1 MATLVFVVRAAL
13 HHVGPGAAAQT
24 QTRVRLRRQPG
35 RGTLRYRS
43 IPDRRD
49 AAPREG
55 GLHRR
60 SGPSRGAR
68 GAPGPGGAPGGH
80 AGRADLERGAPERRP
95 LRPAAHD
102 DRAGPDDA
110 RARRQRPSAHAAGR
124 TDGLDPVIAA
134 GDRATGRLRGER
146 QRGAE
151 PRKDAHGVRVR
162 RAPPQRLDDDG
173 SAAGPPADRHERGAA
188 RESVLHAGRT
198 AAGRAAKP
206 DGQLRMS
213 SSSSSGLSA
222 EGRLQRCIRDL
233 AALNA
238 LPSVCIG
245 RAPDEALEIALD
257 ALPTALG
264 CELSHLRL
272 AGPTP
277 REKGTFQGTPLN
289 AAQLDQLRAA
299 TAADADG
306 IDAQLFLDGRKLW
319 CLEVEIPIGPQ
330 RGRLFVGRGA
340 PLDAETDR
348 VLVRTAANVVGTI
361 LETANVLDVA
371 RRKDDFLA
379 LLGHEL
385 RNPLAPITTAVE
397 LLARHP
403 NAVRERTVIERHTR
417 HLVRLVDD
425 LLDISR
431 VTRGHIELRK
441 EQVSLGAV
449 LAQAVEI
456 ASPLVARTRH
466 RLQVCTVEG
475 VILQGAPVRLAQVF
489 GNLLPTAA
497 TFTPPGGTIEVQV
510 ERLRTRVQVT
520 VRDAGRGIA
529 RDQLQRIFE
538 PFVQADRERDAV
550 RGGLGLGLAIVKDL
564 VHRHGGT
571 VTASSEGPGKGAAF
585 TVELPIMAQLE
596 PAKESAPPRPSSRR
610 PAMAVPPIDVAPP
623 TPASTATS

>member
-1 MATLVFVVRAAL
+1 
-13 HHVGPGAAAQT
+13 
-24 QTRVRLRRQPG
+24 
-35 RGTLRYRS
+35 
-43 IPDRRD
+43 
-49 AAPREG
+49 
-55 GLHRR
+55 
-60 SGPSRGAR
+60 
-68 GAPGPGGAPGGH
+68 
-80 AGRADLERGAPERRP
+80 
-95 LRPAAHD
+95 
-102 DRAGPDDA
+102 
-110 RARRQRPSAHAAGR
+110 
-124 TDGLDPVIAA
+124 
-134 GDRATGRLRGER
+134 
-146 QRGAE
+146 
-151 PRKDAHGVRVR
+151 
-162 RAPPQRLDDDG
+162 
-173 SAAGPPADRHERGAA
+173 
-188 RESVLHAGRT
+188 
-198 AAGRAAKP
+198 
-206 DGQLRMS
+206 MS

-245 RAPDEALEIALD
+245 RAPDEALEIVLD

-264 CELSHLRL
+264 CELIHLRL

-379 LLGHEL
+379 MLGHEL

-417 HLVRLVDD
+417 HLARLVDD

-449 LAQAVEI
+449 LEQAVEI
-456 ASPLVARTRH
+456 ASPLVARNRH
-466 RLQVCTVEG
+466 RLQVSTVEG
-475 VILQGAPVRLAQVF
+475 VILQGDPVRLAQVF
-489 GNLLPTAA
+489 GNLLTNAA
-497 TFTPPGGTIEVQV
+497 KFTPPGGTIEVQV
-510 ERLRTRVQVT
+510 ERLRNRVQVT
-520 VRDAGRGIA
+520 VRDDGRGIE

-596 PAKESAPPRPSSRR
+596 PAKESAPPPAPRARSGVRVLVVDDNVDVAELLAEALRDEGFETAVAHDGQGALVRWRAFLPHAGVLDVGLPDFDGYELAKILRAEYGPGATLIAATGYGRPSDRR
-610 PAMAVPPIDVAPP
+610 RAADAGFDGHLVKPVRIQDLVILLDARVVLGNVPPGLDRHDG
-623 TPASTATS
+623 S